1 MTGLTT
7 SSRTVDVVIPAYNAA
22 DFISHTLESIAKQTY
37 PINSI
42 IVVNDGS
49 TDDTQARVLEFASTH
64 PSLNMILLNQSN
76 SGLSAARNT
85 GINNSFADFI
95 ALLDAD
101 DLWDPEK
108 LFKQM
113 QVFTHSAL
121 PKLGVVYCAYKVVNK
136 QGLVVTSNS
145 RDVIGPSLRGNI
157 YKELLLGNFISGS
170 GSSVL
175 IKRAVFSDVG
185 LFDQTL
191 RACEDWDMWMR
202 IAKQYQFDFIDEA
215 LVSIRIHQNNM
226 QKDSMRMLSAE
237 LMVLNKFF
245 DQGDKNTFLLWKI
258 RTFLLNKG
266 LSASSIPGFEKCNV
280 KLQSQ
285 LLGWRMSIAAAVV
298 SPLRVLANLYLNK
311 QKKR

>member
-1 MTGLTT
+1 MSALTT
-7 SSRTVDVVIPAYNAA
+7 FPSTVDVVIPAYNADA
-22 DFISHTLESIAKQTY
+22 YISQTLESVAKQTY

-49 TDDTQARVLEFASTH
+49 TDETQIRVLEFATAH
-64 PSLNMILLNQSN
+64 PSLKTTLLNQAN
-76 SGLSAARNT
+76 LGLSTARNT
-85 GINNSFADFI
+85 GIKNSYADYI

-101 DLWDPEK
+101 DLWAPEK
-108 LFKQM
+108 LLKQM
-113 QVFTHSAL
+113 QVFTHSAW
-121 PKLGVVYCAYKVVNK
+121 PKLGVVYCAYQVVNE
-136 QGLVVTSNS
+136 QGLVLASNS
-145 RDVIGPSLRGNI
+145 RDVICPSLRGNI

-175 IKRAVFSDVG
+175 IKRSVFSDVG
-185 LFDQTL
+185 LFDQDL

-202 IAKQYQFDFIDEA
+202 IAKQFQFDFINDT
-215 LVSIRIHQNNM
+215 LVSIRVHQNNM

-245 DQGDKNTFLLWKI
+245 DQGDENTFLLWKI

-266 LSASSIPGFEKCNV
+266 LSASAIPGFENCNV

-285 LLGWRMSIAAAVV
+285 LLGWRMNLAAAIA
-298 SPLRVLANLYLNK
+298 SPFRALANIYLSK